1 MALAFAFS
9 AKRGLLPATEAERVV
24 RHLARVGLPTSLSSL
39 PGGAPSIDQLMQL
52 MAQDKKVRHGKLSF
66 VLARGIGKSFLA
78 TDVESAEVRAFLT
91 EKLAQS

>member
-1 MALAFAFS
+1 
-9 AKRGLLPATEAERVV
+9 
-24 RHLARVGLPTSLSSL
+24 
-39 PGGAPSIDQLMQL
+39 MQL